1 MKFFRVEAPQPPPSG
16 EFYILVGGFLL
27 LLSVALH
34 GQVAWPSRLFFIV
47 LFVLILAGLATWI
60 TTLLTEAENVRPQL
74 PPLRVPKPGPF
85 HFGLGG
91 LLLGVVTLFFAAG
104 FTILPFAHEYD
115 SSGQEIRQSA
125 VLTAFC
131 CGVIALTFRGWYEQR
146 HGRVAEC
153 LAAWTGAVVL
163 VILADYECTEPRWLV
178 TAFALIVLTGGIL
191 THRRWLIWARE
202 VIAEH
207 QAFVQAQA
215 DGQAP
220 VELPE

>member
-16 EFYILVGGFLL
+16 EFFILAGGIFLDV
-27 LLSVALH
+27 SVVLH
-34 GQVAWPSRLFFIV
+34 GQAVQSWRLTSII
-47 LFVLILAGLATWI
+47 LAVLILAGLVAWQ
-60 TTLLTEAENVRPQL
+60 TTLMTEAEKLRPQL

-104 FTILPFAHEYD
+104 FAILPCAHEYD
-115 SSGQEIRQSA
+115 SSGQEIQQSA

-131 CGVIALTFRGWYEQR
+131 CGVIALTFRGWHERR

-153 LAAWTGAVVL
+153 LATWTGAVAL

-178 TAFALIVLTGGIL
+178 TAFSLIVLTGGML

-202 VIAEH
+202 VIAEY
-207 QAFVQAQA
+207 QAFLQAQA
-215 DGQAP
+215 DGQSP
-220 VELPE
+220 TEPSE